1 MRVILILWLI
11 PVVLFWGWYGL
22 SANNMHF
29 GWFFLTRGFHDHLF
43 VIYGNILHMPPE
55 EVPEKLA
62 WVFGIDTVIVFGI
75 AALRWYK
82 KWLPQSW
89 NWFLGLIG
97 RGPEKTNP
105 VLRIGRLEDG
115 NAVIGGELIGP
126 VQPAK

>member
-1 MRVILILWLI
+1 MRVLLIMWII

-43 VIYGNILHMPPE
+43 GIYGSILQMPPE

-82 KWLPQSW
+82 KWLPQTWDWIQRTFGITLPKKSRV
-89 NWFLGLIG
+89 I
-97 RGPEKTNP
+97 
-105 VLRIGRLEDG
+105 RIGTFKDG
-115 NAVIGGELIGP
+115 KTLITTDPDGP
-126 VQPAK
+126 MPIAK